1 MTQDTVNEIPT
12 VAAARSSSTK
22 APQDNPKVRNGTAIF
37 QSPSTLRASQRNS
50 TSTSLPIILSPSAG
64 ASCRQQLFSL
74 FLDCYFPRDILEE
87 QKPWFA
93 QLSELSSP
101 TKAVEFSTMAV
112 CSAKLGRLNDD
123 KNLTQE
129 SLSLYAQGLKE
140 LQKELWNRKLMHSDE
155 TLAACMALGMYEL
168 MECPAGDRHGYIS
181 HQNGCARMIQLR
193 GAKAYQTGLSH
204 KIFQTFRL
212 QNTLQSLEQH
222 HSTYLTDPCWATVPF
237 EESGKD
243 LWNQVLDY
251 VAQAPRILGQI
262 DKFKDIPIIAR
273 LPLTLEIIDE
283 CWKID
288 TELEKLESRFK
299 ANVEKPPYTTEVSK
313 MAERFPSNL
322 TLGNAFSTGFHFPN
336 LRMASTMVLYWAVLL
351 MLWTGLSALYTQVTI
366 IKMMDPSAVSVE
378 FPPLGHRTGFIAV
391 ARNILQ
397 SFEYCM
403 QDSMR
408 EMGPSTI
415 AAPLD
420 IVVETLKDYPQYS
433 QEVAWAKEA
442 LGIISQRS
450 MRYLKTSKK

>member
-1 MTQDTVNEIPT
+1 ME
-12 VAAARSSSTK
+12 
-22 APQDNPKVRNGTAIF
+22 APQDNLNAGDGIANF
-37 QSPSTLRASQRNS
+37 QPPSTLKTSQIDS
-50 TSTSLPIILSPSAG
+50 TSTILPSNSSPSAY
-64 ASCRQQLFSL
+64 ASYRQQLFSL
-74 FLDCYFPRDILEE
+74 FLDCYFPRDVLEQ

-93 QLSELSSP
+93 QLFELSSP

-123 KNLTQE
+123 RILSQE

-140 LQKELWNRKLMHSDE
+140 LQKALWNNKLMHSDE
-155 TLAACMALGMYEL
+155 TLAACMALAMYEL
-168 MECPAGDRHGYIS
+168 MECPAGDRYGYVS

-193 GAKAYQTGLSH
+193 GAKAYRTGIGH

-212 QNTLQSLEQH
+212 QNILQSLEQH
-222 HSTYLTDPCWATVPF
+222 RSTYLSEPDWATIPF

-251 VAQAPRILGQI
+251 VARAPRILGQT
-262 DKFKDIPIIAR
+262 DKFKYIPIIAR

-288 TELEKLESRFK
+288 AELEKLEQK
-299 ANVEKPPYTTEVSK
+299 LNANMQEPPYTIQISA
-313 MAERFPSNL
+313 MAERFSSNL
-322 TLGNAFSTGFHFPN
+322 SISNAFPTVFYFPN
-336 LRMASTMVLYWAVLL
+336 LRMASTMILYWAILL
-351 MLWTGLSALYTQVTI
+351 ILWTGMSALYTQVTI
-366 IKMMDPSAVSVE
+366 IKMMDPSAASVE
-378 FPPLGHRTGFIAV
+378 LPFLGHRTGFIAV

-408 EMGPSTI
+408 EMGPSTL

-433 QEVAWAKEA
+433 QEVAWAEEA

-450 MRYLKTSKK
+450 LRYLKTSKK